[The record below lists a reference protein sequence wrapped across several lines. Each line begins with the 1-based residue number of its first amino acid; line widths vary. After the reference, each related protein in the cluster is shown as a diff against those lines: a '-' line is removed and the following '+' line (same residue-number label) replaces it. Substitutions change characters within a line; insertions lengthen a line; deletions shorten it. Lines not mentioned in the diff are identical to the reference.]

1 MIFPITPKGE
11 EWWDRRQLEEPPP
24 NKESDMSFLSNLP
37 IARKFTFAF
46 GAVCAFCLFLG
57 VFVFF
62 NFRSV
67 AAKSIDVRD
76 NSLPSITALAGLRG
90 AADDLRRQDLNLLLC
105 QSAACTAE
113 HTAARLDSLTRYQQ
127 AWKAYE
133 PMISYPGEREVADRI
148 RANVKAYVELS
159 DKGLRMLAAGK
170 SSEAFDAIGSD
181 SAAQVFRGAVTAVQD
196 ALQLNETFGKQLAQN
211 AVGASLRASWITSG
225 VVVVILILC
234 ALIGFVMT
242 QMIATPLRAATDA
255 LERVAEKD
263 LTTTVEVTTSDELG
277 RLSSALNTSVEAM
290 RAVLR
295 TVSQGAENLSAA
307 TTQMSTRAVESSGN
321 AQSQSGK
328 TNQIAAAAQQMTA
341 TIGEISGN
349 SERAAEVSRQSAQA
363 AYESGSVMQAA
374 ASTMERISVA
384 TSSVAEK
391 MNELAARSVEIGKVV
406 TTIQEISE
414 QTNLLA
420 LNAAIEA
427 ARAGE
432 HGRGFAVVAG
442 EVRRL
447 AERTRTATGEIAVTI
462 RNIQDETRA
471 TLQLMDESHQA
482 VDSGISETSRARQS
496 LDGIIQSSRQVE
508 QMIQLIATAA
518 TEQTAAAGEISESAT
533 HISQLATENSH
544 AAEETAEG
552 CKQLSLLA
560 NELDG
565 VIRQFQLS
573 GHSQRGANVRPRQAR
588 GPVGQALRTA

>member
-1 MIFPITPKGE
+1 
-11 EWWDRRQLEEPPP
+11 
-24 NKESDMSFLSNLP
+24 MSFLRNLP
-37 IARKFTFAF
+37 IARKFTIAF
-46 GAVCAFCLFLG
+46 GAVCTLCLFLG
-57 VFVFF
+57 AFTFL
-62 NFRSV
+62 NFHNV
-67 AAKSIDVRD
+67 AEKSIDVRD
-76 NSLPSITALAGLRG
+76 NSLPSILALANVRG
-90 AADDLRRQDLNLLLC
+90 AMNELRRQDLDLLLC
-105 QSAACTAE
+105 QSATCTAQ
-113 HTAARLDSLTRYQQ
+113 HAASRKEGLATYEA
-127 AWKAYE
+127 AWKEYE
-133 PMISYPGEREVADRI
+133 VKISYPGEKEAADKI
-148 RANVKAYVELS
+148 RTLVKRYLDLS
-159 DKGLRMLAAGK
+159 DKGVQMLAAGK
-170 SSEAFDAIGSD
+170 TSDAFDALGSD
-181 SAAQVFRGAVTAVQD
+181 EAGNLFRTALANVQED
-196 ALQLNETFGKQLAQN
+196 LLLNQKMGMIGAQN
-211 AVGASLRASWITSG
+211 AVEASIRASWITTG
-225 VVVVILILC
+225 VVAVILGLC

-242 QMIATPLRAATDA
+242 RMIATPLRAATDA
-255 LERVAEKD
+255 LERVANKD
-263 LTTTVEVTTSDELG
+263 LTVSVDADTTDELG
-277 RLSSALNTSVEAM
+277 RLSVALNTSVEAM
-290 RAVLR
+290 ASVLK
-295 TVSQGAENLSAA
+295 TVAQGAENLSAA
-307 TTQMSTRAVESSGN
+307 TTQMSTRAMESSGN

-328 TNQIAAAAQQMTA
+328 TNQIAAAAQEMTA
-341 TIGEISGN
+341 TIGEIGGN

-363 AYESGSVMQAA
+363 AHESGSVMQAA
-374 ASTMERISVA
+374 ASTMERISTA

-391 MNELAARSVEIGKVV
+391 MQELAKRSEEIGKVV

-462 RNIQDETRA
+462 RNIQDETHA
-471 TLQLMDESHQA
+471 TLELMDQSHQA
-482 VDSGISETSRARQS
+482 VDSGINETSRARQS

-552 CKQLSLLA
+552 CKQLSMLA

-573 GHSQRGANVRPRQAR
+573 NDSQRGGSMRPRPTRAAS
-588 GPVGQALRTA
+588 GQALRTA